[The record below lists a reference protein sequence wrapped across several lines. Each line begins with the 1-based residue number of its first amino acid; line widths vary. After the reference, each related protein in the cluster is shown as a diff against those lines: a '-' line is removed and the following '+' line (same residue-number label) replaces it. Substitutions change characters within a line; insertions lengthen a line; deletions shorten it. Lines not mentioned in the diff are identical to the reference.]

1 MNTFELKGT
10 LSYSEYTVFEGVRK
24 NMLSVLSEYN
34 IDDFKSIGGRWNKED
49 SYSLNFLVETLIDK
63 VGDGKNVSMKITFKK
78 KTSNISVDVIFKGK
92 LTLKADPLDATI
104 NEQIYVGDVD
114 IVSLLNKALSTD
126 SIEFK
131 SMLISWDDSKN
142 VRN

>member
-1 MNTFELKGT
+1 MNTFELKGM

-24 NMLSVLSEYN
+24 NMLSILSEYN

-63 VGDGKNVSMKITFKK
+63 VGDGKNVSMKITLKK
-78 KTSNISVDVIFKGK
+78 KTSNITVDIVTNGK

-104 NEQIYVGDVD
+104 NEQIYVGDTD
-114 IVSLLNKALSTD
+114 IIALLNNVLSTD

-131 SMLISWDDSKN
+131 SMLISWDDNKN